1 MAKNDF
7 SAESAENYEQKCL
20 CVLVLDVSGSM
31 SSTSNGNDPYVYSK
45 VEKTSWS
52 YNDIGSETYYY
63 KTNYGYQ
70 QVRRGS
76 DNDWWSGT
84 TTYYLYY
91 GGGYYATH
99 IGTDQTSASAVIY
112 EGPLYRRIT
121 KLQAMQ
127 EAVSAFVDIIVENES
142 ELDLEEGETG
152 NQISI
157 VKFASSDNIDYFGSE
172 SSLAEGNNRQRN
184 TGYNYT
190 EVVKQFTPVSTGAQ
204 SLKDAADELQGGGGT
219 MANYGMI
226 KAKYLLAD
234 LVEKNPDRESV
245 KTVVLFTDGEPGL
258 RGYDATT
265 ADATVAASYVL
276 KHDYDATVFT
286 VGVFGDD
293 VDSRVDSY
301 MSYTSSDH
309 PDAQAVGTGGEPGGY
324 YQKASEEL
332 NISEIFTTIAHG
344 AGGTNASLGTATEVR
359 DVVSNSFS
367 IPEGTEKSDIHVFT
381 SAISYD
387 GMSWGDLVPL
397 TLSDDDIVI
406 DGSKVSVTGFNYGSA
421 ENFVG
426 KRLITGHSGESDDDW
441 YWAGKKLVIKFN
453 IEADPEATGGVGSAT
468 NTPESGVYVNGER
481 INKYDVPH
489 TTLPVNIKILKNGLR
504 HGESATFEIW
514 RIKPKKD
521 AQGNI
526 VYNAIGKPVPDE
538 KFDLPEDD
546 DLYETNGWEKWS
558 KVIVTNMGENG
569 NSVTKVLSTLDPSW
583 VYRVVEDDWGW
594 AYKLEASSEGTMT
607 TSDVELNPFEY
618 TNTEKQGVAK
628 HAEAVA
634 VNHFATTA
642 EGEAS
647 TESAKSSKVE
657 SF

>member
-1 MAKNDF
+1 M
-7 SAESAENYEQKCL
+7 
-20 CVLVLDVSGSM
+20 
-31 SSTSNGNDPYVYSK
+31 
-45 VEKTSWS
+45 
-52 YNDIGSETYYY
+52 
-63 KTNYGYQ
+63 
-70 QVRRGS
+70 
-76 DNDWWSGT
+76 
-84 TTYYLYY
+84 
-91 GGGYYATH
+91 
-99 IGTDQTSASAVIY
+99 
-112 EGPLYRRIT
+112 
-121 KLQAMQ
+121 
-127 EAVSAFVDIIVENES
+127 
-142 ELDLEEGETG
+142 
-152 NQISI
+152 
-157 VKFASSDNIDYFGSE
+157 
-172 SSLAEGNNRQRN
+172 
-184 TGYNYT
+184 
-190 EVVKQFTPVSTGAQ
+190 
-204 SLKDAADELQGGGGT
+204 
-219 MANYGMI
+219 
-226 KAKYLLAD
+226 
-234 LVEKNPDRESV
+234 
-245 KTVVLFTDGEPGL
+245 
-258 RGYDATT
+258 
-265 ADATVAASYVL
+265 

-301 MSYTSSDH
+301 MSYTSSDK
-309 PDAQAVGTGGEPGGY
+309 PEAQAVGTGGEPGGY

-359 DVVSNSFS
+359 DVVSSSFA
-367 IPEGTEKSDIHVFT
+367 IPEGTKKSDIHVFT
-381 SAISYD
+381 SAISTD
-387 GMSWGDLVPL
+387 GLSWGDLVPL

-441 YWAGKKLVIKFN
+441 YWAGKKFVIKFD
-453 IEADPEATGGVGSAT
+453 IEADPEATGGVGTAT
-468 NTPESGVYVNGER
+468 NTPDSGVYVNGER

-504 HGESATFEIW
+504 HGDSATFEIW

-521 AQGNI
+521 EQGNI

-546 DLYETNGWEKWS
+546 DLYETNGWQKWS

-569 NSVTKVLSTLDPSW
+569 KSVTKVLSTLDPSW

-594 AYKLEASSEGTMT
+594 AYKLEASSEGTIT

-634 VNHFATTA
+634 INHFATTA
-642 EGEAS
+642 EGEAT

-657 SF
+657 HF